1 MKFLFFLLIALLSI
15 ACGSDKKNLPLAKGQ
30 VGDLYVIMDSAQ
42 QKGPIGSLLDSI
54 LGSEMPGLPRKEPMF
69 KIHWIDARRLN
80 YILKERRNMI
90 YVMTLDRRSQG
101 AAIVRHL
108 FTPESLTQIQ
118 TNSEQFMTTAS
129 DVFARGQQ
137 VMYLFSKDESTL
149 AAKLRDK
156 GASLVNFFD
165 SKEREYL
172 SHSLFKAGQVKGIS
186 EVLVKEFSCS
196 VKFPFGYKLA
206 DKSNDF
212 LWARQVNPR
221 DDKDIFV
228 ARKPYT
234 TQADFT
240 LNNLIKFRD
249 QVCRKYLFADP
260 DQSDSYLVTETSIPF
275 IPVTADTVNFNGHFA
290 VQLRG
295 LFKTN
300 TPGLGGPFLG
310 YAVVDEGTQQFY
322 YIEGFTISPSRDQRE
337 IMRELETILHTFQ
350 TSQELV
356 AQKQPAQ

>member
-1 MKFLFFLLIALLSI
+1 MKYFLFLMIVLLGA
-15 ACGSDKKNLPLAKGQ
+15 ACGSDQKNLPLAKGQ
-30 VGDLYVIMDSAQ
+30 VGDLYVVIDSAQ

-54 LGSEMPGLPRKEPMF
+54 LASDMPGLPRKEPVF
-69 KIHWIDARRLN
+69 NIHWIDARRLN
-80 YILKERRNMI
+80 YILKERRNI
-90 YVMTLDRRSQG
+90 VYVMTLDRRSQG
-101 AAIVRHL
+101 AAIIRHL
-108 FTPESLTQIQ
+108 FTPESLNQIQ
-118 TNSEQFMTTAS
+118 ANSDQFMTTAS

-149 AAKLRDK
+149 VANLRVK
-156 GASLVNFFD
+156 GASLVNFFN
-165 SKEREYL
+165 SNEREHL
-172 SHSLFKAGQVKGIS
+172 SRALFKAGQMKGIS
-186 EVLVKEFSCS
+186 DVLVKEFNCS

-206 DKSNDF
+206 DKSGDF

-221 DDKDIFV
+221 DDKDIFI

-240 LNNLIKFRD
+240 RDNLIKFRD

-260 DQSDSYLVTETSIPF
+260 DQPDSYIVTEISIPF
-275 IPVTADTVNFNGHFA
+275 IPVSADTINFNGRFA

-350 TSQELV
+350 TSQEL
-356 AQKQPAQ
+356 AIQKQPTQ